1 MSNPVMT
8 TKGLI
13 DIEELVIT
21 DHIEV
26 GDNYRKV
33 ATEYRHLGELVKR
46 TVSVDGLRMPGSE
59 SYQGNLNG

>member
-21 DHIEV
+21 HPTETIE
-26 GDNYRKV
+26 NCIKV
-33 ATEYRHLGELVKR
+33 ATEYRHNGELVR
-46 TVSVDGLRMPGSE
+46 RDVAASMLRGPE
-59 SYQGNLNG
+59 SNAISGKLS